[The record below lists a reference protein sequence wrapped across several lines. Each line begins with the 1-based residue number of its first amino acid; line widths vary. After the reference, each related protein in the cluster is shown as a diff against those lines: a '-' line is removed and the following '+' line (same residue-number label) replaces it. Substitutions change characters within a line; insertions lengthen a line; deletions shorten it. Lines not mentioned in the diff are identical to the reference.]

1 MRRVLRIHES
11 AECLA
16 WTGTSERCFG
26 LLWLNTQMVTRAAE
40 DSLGLPVALQLTA
53 LPWREELC
61 LRVMT
66 ELERAL
72 PPPGSFC
79 LSAVGSGGVTTAI
92 KETQKASDLAG
103 AHHALA
109 PEPRPC
115 RAVTQTRALL
125 AVWIARRRSPTL
137 GAAPVPL
144 QARL

>member
-1 MRRVLRIHES
+1 AQTTISTRIFNILDMPAGVVTVTSVQETDLK
-11 AECLA
+11 EPYE
-16 WTGTSERCFG
+16 TGIENPRISR
-26 LLWLNTQMVTRAAE
+26 MVTRAAE

-72 PPPGSFC
+72 PPPG
-79 LSAVGSGGVTTAI
+79 
-92 KETQKASDLAG
+92 

-109 PEPRPC
+109 PEP
-115 RAVTQTRALL
+115 
-125 AVWIARRRSPTL
+125 RRSPTL